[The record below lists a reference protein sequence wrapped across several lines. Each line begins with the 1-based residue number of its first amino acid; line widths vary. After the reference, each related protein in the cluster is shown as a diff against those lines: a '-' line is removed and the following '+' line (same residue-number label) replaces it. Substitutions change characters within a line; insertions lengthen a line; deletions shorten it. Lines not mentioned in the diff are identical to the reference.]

1 MNSNIISLLKIP
13 GFFVT
18 DVQIEGEEIVITAR
32 KRAKTAKH
40 PLCMKRTKLLK
51 DYLPRTKVLHMML
64 CNQKVYLAFRKRR
77 FICTECRKIFV
88 ERIAFLP
95 RYQRRTVY
103 ASNHALER
111 LSDSSFHKTKE
122 RIGISYGA
130 LASLLKKAFTLEKI
144 NWPEQKVN
152 EAIHLGI
159 DEHHF
164 GKRNKYL
171 ITVANLLTGKPIHI
185 LPDDKQKTLTAFLKQ
200 LPEEVKARIEEVAID
215 MRRSFITAVAKEL
228 PNTRIVIDHF
238 HLIQD
243 ANMRLNEARKIDEDV
258 EEKIRGNGPK
268 RIPWKLLCRNKEDL
282 RGEQDR
288 LIRYYLHLFPA
299 VAIFYSCKER
309 LRDMY
314 KAGTKKEAEAI
325 LNELIKT
332 MRASE
337 YPELWSWA
345 KTLSAYHDYILNYF
359 DNHTTN
365 AVTEGL
371 HRKFK
376 LIQRQAYGFRNPEVY
391 ARRIMLACLP
401 LPLLLPQHLT

>member
-13 GFFVT
+13 GFFVV
-18 DVQIEGEEIVITAR
+18 DVQIEGEEIVISAR

-40 PLCMKRTKLLK
+40 PICMKRTRILK
-51 DYLPRTKVLHMML
+51 DYLPQTKVLHLML

-77 FICTECRKIFV
+77 FICANCRKIFV
-88 ERIAFLP
+88 EQIAFLP

-122 RIGISYGA
+122 RIGISYGG
-130 LASLLKKAFTLEKI
+130 LVSLLKKAFTLEKI
-144 NWPEQKVN
+144 DWQKQKVK
-152 EAIHLGI
+152 EVIHLGI

-164 GKRNKYL
+164 GKKNKYL
-171 ITVANLLTGKPIHI
+171 ITIANLLTGKPIHI
-185 LPDDKQKTLTAFLKQ
+185 LPDDKQKTLAVFLKQ
-200 LPEEVKARIEEVAID
+200 LPDEIKEAIEEVAVD
-215 MRRSFITAVAKEL
+215 MRRSFMAAGVKEL
-228 PNTRIVIDHF
+228 PNARIVIDHF

-243 ANMRLNEARKIDEDV
+243 ANKRLNEARRIEDDV
-258 EEKIRGNGPK
+258 EEKIKGNGPK
-268 RIPWKLLCRNKEDL
+268 RIPWKLLMRNKEDL
-282 RGEQDR
+282 KGEQDK

-299 VAIFYSCKER
+299 VAIFYSCKEK

-314 KAGTKKEAEAI
+314 KSKTKEEAEAI
-325 LNELIKT
+325 LNELIRS
-332 MRASE
+332 MRASQ

-345 KTLSAYHDYILNYF
+345 KTLNGYHDYILNYF
-359 DNHTTN
+359 NNHTTN